1 MSDIDVDVVV
11 IGAGP
16 VGENVADRAHQQGRS
31 AAIVEDRLVGG
42 ECSYYACIP
51 SKALLRPVD
60 LYAATQRLP
69 GVAGAVTRGVD
80 VAAVLERRDQ
90 FADPDD
96 SGQAEWLSGAGITL
110 VRGHG
115 RLAGERAV
123 EVSHDD
129 GTTTTISARS
139 VVVATGSVPTYPP
152 VDGIADVGAWTNR
165 EATQVTDVPESLLVL
180 GGGVVGVE
188 MATAYQRLGAQ
199 VTLVQHGD
207 RLLPGVEPE
216 AGRRVQAALEADGV
230 DVRLGT
236 SMTAVK
242 RDAGDGAQRS
252 STSGK
257 GQVVAS
263 LDDGSEVRGAE
274 LLVAAGRRP
283 ATGDI
288 GLDTVGLEPG
298 RPLTADDTTTVL
310 GDWLY
315 AVGDASTGA
324 QLTHMGKYQAR
335 ICADVV
341 VARSAGAELGGRY
354 SHHAA
359 TAEHGAVPQVIF
371 TDPQVAAVGL
381 TGAQARDAGLTVR
394 AVTYELG
401 NVAGAA
407 LQADGYDGF
416 ATIVVDTDREVI
428 VGATFVGQDVAD
440 MVHAATIAIVGEVPL
455 ARLWHAV
462 PSFPTMSEVWL
473 RLLETYGL

>member
-1 MSDIDVDVVV
+1 MSDLEVDVVV

-16 VGENVADRAHQQGRS
+16 VGENVADRAHQQGLS
-31 AAIVEDRLVGG
+31 AAIVESRLVGG

-60 LYAATQRLP
+60 LYAATQRMP
-69 GVAGAVTRGVD
+69 GVAQAVTGAV
-80 VAAVLERRDQ
+80 AAEQVLARRDQ
-90 FADPDD
+90 FAGEDD
-96 SGQAEWLSGAGITL
+96 TGQADWLSGAGITL
-110 VRGHG
+110 LRGHG

-123 EVSHDD
+123 EVTHAD
-129 GTTTTISARS
+129 GTTTSVAARS
-139 VVVATGSVPTYPP
+139 VVVATGSVPVFPP
-152 VDGIADVGAWTNR
+152 VDGLDSVNAWTNR
-165 EATQVTDVPESLLVL
+165 EATQATAVPASLVVL

-188 MATAYQRLGAQ
+188 MATAYQGLGAR
-199 VTLVQHGD
+199 VTLVQHSE
-207 RLLPGVEPE
+207 RLIPATEPE
-216 AGRRVQAALEADGV
+216 AGRRLHAALTASGV

-236 SMTAVK
+236 SLTAV
-242 RDAGDGAQRS
+242 RREGGEVVATLGDG
-252 STSGK
+252 T
-257 GQVVAS
+257 
-263 LDDGSEVRGAE
+263 EVRAAE
-274 LLVAAGRRP
+274 LLVAAGRTP
-283 ATGDI
+283 ATSDL

-298 RPLTADDTTTVL
+298 THLAADDTTTVQ

-335 ICADVV
+335 VCGDVL
-341 VARSAGAELGGRY
+341 VARSRGAELGGRY

-359 TAEHGAVPQVIF
+359 TAEHTAVPQVIF
-371 TDPQVAAVGL
+371 TDPQVGAVGH
-381 TGAQARDAGLTVR
+381 TEAGAREAGLSVR
-394 AVTYELG
+394 AVSYELG

-416 ATIVVDTDREVI
+416 AAIVVDTDRNVI

-455 ARLWHAV
+455 DRLWHAV

>member
-1 MSDIDVDVVV
+1 MSDLDVDVVV

-16 VGENVADRAHQQGRS
+16 VGENVADRAHQQGLS
-31 AAIVEDRLVGG
+31 AAVVEAGLVGG

-60 LYAATQRLP
+60 LLAATHRMP
-69 GVAGAVTRGVD
+69 GVEAGPIE
-80 VAAVLERRDQ
+80 VAKVLARRDE

-96 SGQAEWLSGAGITL
+96 SGQADWLSGAGITL
-110 VRGHG
+110 LRGHG
-115 RLAGERAV
+115 RLAGERTV
-123 EVSHDD
+123 EVTHDD
-129 GTTTTISARS
+129 GTTTSVAARS
-139 VVVATGSVPTYPP
+139 VVVATGSVPTSPP
-152 VDGIADVGAWTNR
+152 VDGIHDVGAWTNR
-165 EATQVTDVPESLLVL
+165 DATQVKDVPSSLLIL

-188 MATAYQRLGAQ
+188 MATAFVRLGAQ

-207 RLLPGVEPE
+207 GLIPATEPE

-236 SMTAVK
+236 SMTAVR
-242 RDAGDGAQRS
+242 RDGATGDEAQRS
-252 STSGK
+252 STRGD
-257 GQVVAS
+257 VVAT

-283 ATGDI
+283 TTDDL
-288 GLDTVGLEPG
+288 GLETVGLQPG
-298 RPLTADDTTTVL
+298 RALGADDTTTVL

-324 QLTHMGKYQAR
+324 KLTHMGKYQAR
-335 ICADVV
+335 ICGDVI
-341 VARSAGAELGGRY
+341 VARAHGKELGARY

-359 TAEHGAVPQVIF
+359 TAEHTAVPQVIF
-371 TDPQVAAVGL
+371 TDPQVAAVGH
-381 TGAQARDAGLTVR
+381 TEASARNSGLTVR
-394 AVTYELG
+394 SVSYEIG
-401 NVAGAA
+401 NTAGGS
-407 LQADGYDGF
+407 LHADGYDGF
-416 ATIVVDTDREVI
+416 ASIVVDTDREVI

-440 MVHAATIAIVGEVPL
+440 MVHGATIAIVGEVPL
-455 ARLWHAV
+455 GRLWHAV

>member
-1 MSDIDVDVVV
+1 MSDLDVDVVV

-16 VGENVADRAHQQGRS
+16 VGENVADRAHQQGLS
-31 AAIVEDRLVGG
+31 AAIVESRLVGG

-60 LYAATQRLP
+60 LLAATRRMP
-69 GVAGAVTRGVD
+69 GVEAGPID
-80 VAAVLERRDQ
+80 VAKVLARRDQ

-96 SGQAEWLSGAGITL
+96 SGQADWVSGAGITL
-110 VRGHG
+110 LRGHG
-115 RLAGERAV
+115 RLTGERAV
-123 EVSHDD
+123 EVAHDD
-129 GTTTTISARS
+129 GTTTSVSARS
-139 VVVATGSVPTYPP
+139 VVVATGSVPAFPP
-152 VDGIADVGAWTNR
+152 IDGIHDVNAWTNQD
-165 EATQVTDVPESLLVL
+165 ATQAKEIPASLLIL

-207 RLLPGVEPE
+207 RLLPTTEPE

-230 DVRLGT
+230 DVRLST
-236 SMTAVK
+236 SMTAVR
-242 RDAGDGAQRS
+242 RDGPD
-252 STSGK
+252 
-257 GQVVAS
+257 VVAT

-274 LLVAAGRRP
+274 LLVAAGRRS
-283 ATGDI
+283 TTSDI
-288 GLDTVGLEPG
+288 GVETVGLEPG
-298 RPLTADDTTTVL
+298 KPLPADDTTTVL

-324 QLTHMGKYQAR
+324 KLTHMGKYQAR
-335 ICADVV
+335 ICGDVI
-341 VARSAGAELGGRY
+341 VARTRGKELGGRY

-359 TAEHGAVPQVIF
+359 TAEHTAVPQVIF
-371 TDPQVAAVGL
+371 TDPQVAAVGH
-381 TGAQARDAGLTVR
+381 TEASARAAGLPVR
-394 AVTYELG
+394 AVSYEIG
-401 NVAGAA
+401 NTAGGS

-416 ATIVVDTDREVI
+416 ATIVVDTDRRVI

-440 MVHAATIAIVGEVPL
+440 MVHGATIAVVGEVTL
-455 ARLWHAV
+455 DRLWHAV